1 MRGWFRENPK
11 LVSNEDLDSRVWL
24 HWAVSAGDK
33 EIVSMLLNLWHTAT
47 AEQKSEKIKKL
58 TTLILR
64 LMVLLMISDVH
75 QYTWLPA
82 LGDLDILELLVNN
95 DTELSINQQIISG
108 QRAICQFSRVCTRV
122 NYFCSSILQVL
133 VQETVFTF

>member
-33 EIVSMLLNLWHTAT
+33 EIVSMLLNLWHTTT
-47 AEQKSEKIKKL
+47 AEQKSEKNKKS

-64 LMVLLMISDVH
+64 LMVLLMIPDTH
-75 QYTWLPA
+75 HYTWLPA

-95 DTELSINQQIISG
+95 DTEYQSINK
-108 QRAICQFSRVCTRV
+108 
-122 NYFCSSILQVL
+122 
-133 VQETVFTF
+133 